1 MAQEAIFNQLT
12 IPVLLGLALGKIFTT
27 SFSIGSGGSGGVFGP
42 SVVIGGAMGGAV
54 GQFFHIL
61 LPAVVTQPGAFVIV
75 GMAGFFTA
83 VSNTPI
89 STIIFVSEMT
99 NSYHLLLP
107 SLLVCSVCYLLATK
121 WSIYENQVKSWVD
134 SPLHAGEFMID
145 ILQTI
150 KVEKLKYLIKNV
162 RCLNQDMPFS
172 QFKQVLNLQRKTL
185 MRCLWWM
192 RKIRVNLSA
201 CFTAVTS
208 LPTITFMWPGSGN
221 PKHWV
226 VVNSLPDVETAPVP
240 EQSPRHGGVHMNKE
254 SG

>member
-1 MAQEAIFNQLT
+1 
-12 IPVLLGLALGKIFTT
+12 
-27 SFSIGSGGSGGVFGP
+27 
-42 SVVIGGAMGGAV
+42 MGGAV

-61 LPAVVTQPGAFVIV
+61 LPTVVTQPGAFVIV
-75 GMAGFFTA
+75 AMAGFFTA

-89 STIIFVSEMT
+89 STIIFVSKMT

-121 WSIYENQVKSWVD
+121 WSISENQVKSRVD

-201 CFTAVTS
+201 CFTAVTL
-208 LPTITFMWPGSGN
+208 LPTITFMWRGSGN
-221 PKHWV
+221 PKHWI
-226 VVNSLPDVETAPVP
+226 VVNSLPDVETAPSP